1 MAGFPLTDPRRFPVP
16 LGELL
21 ARLGERGH
29 LSHLSV
35 VKTSDGNWQAS
46 CKVEGGKAYSVA
58 IKADMIQAILEAVGP
73 GYNGE
78 WADLLGPR
86 YKAAFDLVEDDT
98 DDDLDDVLG

>member
-1 MAGFPLTDPRRFPVP
+1 MAGFPLTDPKRFPVP

-21 ARLGERGH
+21 ARLGARGH
-29 LSHLSV
+29 LAHLSV
-35 VKTSDGNWQAS
+35 VKTSDGLWQAS
-46 CKVEGGKAYSVA
+46 CKAEGGKAYSVA

-98 DDDLDDVLG
+98 DDDLEDVLG